1 MGMSLV
7 EYLGALNCAH
17 HVDHELERELHHAF
31 RAVHLA
37 VATNHLH
44 HVFLNQ
50 VLYELA
56 HS

>member
-1 MGMSLV
+1 MSLV
-7 EYLGALNCAH
+7 EYLGALDCAH